1 MARRKPRTIPD
12 EIIKGMTP
20 AERQAAMRAVGAK
33 RGYVTMSRGANRLY
47 EARKVK
53 ARASEA
59 RGVKENMTTKARK
72 LGTDE
77 GLMREGKR
85 GIEKFNEKRLTEKTI
100 KGKRILSQGG
110 EQRMKDLRRLLQE
123 ALDMANESS
132 ARKAARAAAR
142 LAKKLK

>member
-1 MARRKPRTIPD
+1 MAMRKPRTIPD

-33 RGYVTMSRGANRLY
+33 RGYITMSRGANRLY
-47 EARKVK
+47 EARKVES
-53 ARASEA
+53 RAKEA
-59 RGVKENMTTKARK
+59 RGVKKNMTKKAQS

-85 GIEKFNEKRLTEKTI
+85 GIERFNEKRLTERVV
-100 KGKRILSQGG
+100 KGKRVLSQGG
-110 EQRMKDLRRLLQE
+110 DQRMKDLRRLLQE
-123 ALDMANESS
+123 ALDMANESNL
-132 ARKAARAAAR
+132 RKAASKAAR